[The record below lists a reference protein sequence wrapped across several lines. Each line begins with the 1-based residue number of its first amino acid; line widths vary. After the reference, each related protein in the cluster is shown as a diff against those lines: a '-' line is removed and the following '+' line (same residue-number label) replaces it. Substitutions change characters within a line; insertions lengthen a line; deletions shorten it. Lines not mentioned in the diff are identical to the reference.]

1 MGSNERNDDL
11 GIILRAL
18 RKSRTHVSDE
28 PHKNGLVT
36 LARKIIGL
44 KPMRFSTG
52 NHGASR
58 LASLR
63 WKPGSIYLFYE
74 TEMIEFME
82 HVLAF

>member
-1 MGSNERNDDL
+1 MY
-11 GIILRAL
+11 
-18 RKSRTHVSDE
+18 RTRMDFQ
-28 PHKNGLVT
+28 LVRLT

-52 NHGASR
+52 NHGA

-63 WKPGSIYLFYE
+63 WKPVLFINFNE
-74 TEMIEFME
+74 TAEMIEFME